1 MTRADSALG
10 ATGWDRAPAIDGYA
24 FLAPHVGAL
33 CIGVR
38 AARAG
43 TAGAAGAAGATG
55 GGNTGGTDVRADV
68 HDIWQIPLGRPGPV
82 LSSAVFRAAVQLLA
96 YLEPVA
102 LVKVP
107 ESELSWYLDT
117 PLTGREREALM
128 TCRWA
133 PEQLRAWARG
143 MRR

>member
-43 TAGAAGAAGATG
+43 ATG
-55 GGNTGGTDVRADV
+55 GGNTGGTDVRADA